1 MWDVRSNVQ
10 VALYDYHVV
19 VTLPGTLS
27 AGLTTEQCLHGQ
39 ISVLRNPIVAEV
51 FLKLGYIEKFG
62 TGIARVR
69 RAYRDLIN
77 QPVFDVRG
85 GMVTVTRP
93 VVDAF
98 EDSAEELQVLKTLT
112 GGQILPR
119 GEIERETGLS
129 RVYALAALL
138 DRGVI
143 VRHGVGRATT
153 YERAS

>member
-1 MWDVRSNVQ
+1 M
-10 VALYDYHVV
+10 
-19 VTLPGTLS
+19 
-27 AGLTTEQCLHGQ
+27 Q
-39 ISVLRNPIVAEV
+39 IH
-51 FLKLGYIEKFG
+51 
-62 TGIARVR
+62 RV
-69 RAYRDLIN
+69 
-77 QPVFDVRG
+77 VRG

>member
-1 MWDVRSNVQ
+1 MAALPLPNIGSNQKSSAIVIFDVTRHIFDIPKCDVRS
-10 VALYDYHVV
+10 AGSCDCRER
-19 VTLPGTLS
+19 LPI
-27 AGLTTEQCLHGQ
+27 CLRA
-39 ISVLRNPIVAEV
+39 LRNHVAV
-51 FLKLGYIEKFG
+51 VDQMQIH
-62 TGIARVR
+62 RV
-69 RAYRDLIN
+69 
-77 QPVFDVRG
+77 VRG

-98 EDSAEELQVLKTLT
+98 EDSAEELQVLKALT

-129 RVYALAALL
+129 RVCALAALL

>member
-1 MWDVRSNVQ
+1 MKIHRVVR
-10 VALYDYHVV
+10 D
-19 VTLPGTLS
+19 
-27 AGLTTEQCLHGQ
+27 
-39 ISVLRNPIVAEV
+39 
-51 FLKLGYIEKFG
+51 
-62 TGIARVR
+62 
-69 RAYRDLIN
+69 
-77 QPVFDVRG
+77 

-98 EDSAEELQVLKTLT
+98 EDSAEELQVLKALT

-143 VRHGVGRATT
+143 VRRVGRATT